1 MDKKAKE
8 FPVKSKDYKVGDRI
22 IYINKAKE
30 NLFLQKGKIVFKKK
44 QENIL
49 IAEFD
54 KNVRSKES
62 FSQWTDVK
70 MGFGAF
76 VTVEDCRKIKK
87 EDFDLEVYKERLAK
101 LEKKKKAKDETS
113 KVNNDIPEEK
123 PPKKKRDKS
132 KLPTETTEDK
142 PKKKRDKS
150 KLPTETTEDKPKKK
164 AEKKKKSELDIA
176 DPVPKKEK
184 SRKNNKIENDEP
196 VRDISIDKKPKK
208 PKKKKKTETNIDTGS
223 LEDKTIVTEASLP
236 EQPSLAE
243 VKSEEN
249 KEVIEM
255 PKPVADDDPNVMK
268 ISILEYK
275 KIEMKIDQLQTQ
287 NNAAQLNMNVLQ
299 KEKTTLEQN
308 NKVLKTMLE
317 ESKQTIQNIQQGKVL
332 S

>member
-70 MGFGAF
+70 MGFGAY

-113 KVNNDIPEEK
+113 KVNNEIPEDK

-132 KLPTETTEDK
+132 KLPAEEK
-142 PKKKRDKS
+142 PPKKKREKS
-150 KLPTETTEDKPKKK
+150 KLPTETNEDKPPKKK
-164 AEKKKKSELDIA
+164 SEKKKKSELEIQEGL
-176 DPVPKKEK
+176 PKKEK
-184 SRKNNKIENDEP
+184 SKRNNKIENDEP
-196 VRDISIDKKPKK
+196 IRDVSIDKKPKK
-208 PKKKKKTETNIDTGS
+208 KKVTEKSIDTGS
-223 LEDKTIVTEASLP
+223 VQDKTIVTETSLP
-236 EQPSLAE
+236 EQPSLSQL
-243 VKSEEN
+243 KSQED
-249 KEVIEM
+249 KIVIDM
-255 PKPVADDDPNVMK
+255 PKPVQEDDPNVMK
-268 ISILEYK
+268 ISILDYK

-287 NNAAQLNMNVLQ
+287 NNAIQLNANVLQ
-299 KEKTTLEQN
+299 KEKTILEQN
-308 NKVLKTMLE
+308 NKALKTMLE
-317 ESKQTIQNIQQGKVL
+317 ESKQTIQSMQQGKVL
-332 S
+332 A